1 MNTWLLWLRWS
12 WRDLRRRWLQVL
24 AIALIIA
31 LGTGTYSGLISTSP
45 WRRESNDASYALLNM
60 YDLRL
65 SLTEGSYLN
74 HDELLQ
80 AVVGIDHADWITGVE
95 PRLLLQTLV
104 DVSTETQ
111 TIIIPGLLIG
121 SDSAATGQPINDVYI
136 TAGRGLDAVDRD
148 TPVAVLEHKFAA
160 YYALPPE
167 GELRLSG
174 DETLRYVGTGL
185 SPEYFMVFTEEGG
198 MMAEA
203 NFAAVFVSLEVVQ
216 MLGDKPSMV
225 NDVLFTLTADADP
238 NMVKSELESAVE
250 GIASVGVSFM
260 EPPDDP
266 AYHMLYEDIEQDE
279 QFWRWMA
286 YVFLIGAVFG
296 AFNLT
301 TRLVES
307 QRREIGIQMALGLPP
322 YRIAIRPLLVALQ
335 IAVLGVFF
343 GLVVGLV
350 VGRAFG
356 GVLQEMIP
364 LPVFLMPFQ
373 SRTVLEAAC
382 LGIALP
388 LLATLIPVIRAL
400 RVEPV
405 DAIKTGHLV
414 AKGGGLASVLPRR
427 VLSGKVLTQMPLRNL
442 LLAPR
447 RTLLTMLG
455 IAAAIVLLVLIM
467 GVLDSMDA
475 TLNQA
480 RNELLQA
487 NPQRL
492 IVELNSFYPEQSPV
506 VSNVSQSPVVGAAEP
521 ALKIG
526 GYLIHAGTTIET
538 LLELVNME
546 STLWRPSISTGA
558 YPGEQ
563 PGLMLSERAA
573 RDLGVQPGDTIT
585 LRHPRRTG
593 LLSYDW
599 VETEVLV
606 SGTHPLPLRFQ
617 TYMDL
622 RHADM
627 MGLSGIINEV
637 QVIPAPGITS
647 DDVKQVLF
655 DQRGV
660 ASVQPVAAVIRVF
673 EELIGEFVSI
683 FSVMQA
689 AAVVLALLIAYNS
702 TSINLDERAR
712 EMATMFAYGVRVRT
726 ALRVSVTE
734 NLLASILGTI
744 VGCGVGVLLMI
755 FMLTQVFSTVIRDI
769 EITVSLELMTFTVA
783 LLVGVLVA
791 VFTPLLGIGKMTQ
804 MDIPSTLRV
813 ME

>member
-12 WRDLRRRWLQVL
+12 WRDLRRRRLQVL

-74 HDELLQ
+74 YDELLQ
-80 AVVGIDHADWITGVE
+80 VVNSIDHANWITGIE

-104 DVSTETQ
+104 DASTDAQ

-121 SDSAATGQPINDVYI
+121 SGLADSAQPINGVYI
-136 TAGRGLDAVDRD
+136 TAGRALTSADRGA
-148 TPVAVLEHKFAA
+148 PAAVLEHKFAA
-160 YYALPPE
+160 YYGLPPE

-174 DETLRYVGTGL
+174 DEMLRYVGTGL
-185 SPEYFMVFTEEGG
+185 APEYFMVFTEEGG

-203 NFAAVFVSLEVVQ
+203 NFAALFVSLETAQ
-216 MLGDKPSMV
+216 MLGDRSGMV
-225 NDVLFTLTADADP
+225 NDMLFTLTPDANLD
-238 NMVKSELESAVE
+238 MVKSELEIAIK
-250 GIASVGVSFM
+250 GIASVGLSFM
-260 EPPDDP
+260 EPWDDP
-266 AYHMLYEDIEQDE
+266 AYNMLYEDIEQDE
-279 QFWRWMA
+279 KFWRWMA
-286 YVFLIGAVFG
+286 YVFLTGAVFG
-296 AFNLT
+296 AFNLA

-307 QRREIGIQMALGLPP
+307 QRREIGIQMALGLSP

-335 IAVLGVFF
+335 IAVFGVIFGLVI
-343 GLVVGLV
+343 GLVVG
-350 VGRAFG
+350 GAFG
-356 GVLQEMIP
+356 DILREMIP

-373 SRTVLEAAC
+373 SRVFVEAAG

-455 IAAAIVLLVLIM
+455 IAAAIALLVLIM
-467 GVLDSMDA
+467 GVLDSMNA
-475 TLNQA
+475 TLDQA
-480 RNELLQA
+480 RKELLQA

-492 IVELNSFYPEQSPV
+492 VVELNFFYPEQSPI
-506 VSNVSQSPVVGAAEP
+506 VSSVSQSPVVGAADP

-538 LLELVNME
+538 LLDLVDTE
-546 STLWRPSISTGA
+546 STLWRPSISSGA

-563 PGLMLSERAA
+563 PGLLLSERAA
-573 RDLGVQPGDTIT
+573 RNLGVQPGDTIT

-627 MGLSGIINEV
+627 MGLSGIINAV
-637 QVIPAPGITS
+637 QVIPAPGVTQ
-647 DDVKQVLF
+647 DEVKQVLF
-655 DQRGV
+655 DQYGV

-702 TSINLDERAR
+702 TSINLDERVR
-712 EMATMFAYGVRVRT
+712 EVATMFAYGVRIRT
-726 ALRVSVTE
+726 ALRVAVTE

-744 VGCGVGVLLMI
+744 VGCGVGVLLMV
-755 FMLTQVFSTVIRDI
+755 FMLSQVFSTVIRDI
-769 EITVSLELMTFTVA
+769 EIVVSLELLTFGVA

-791 VFTPLLGIGKMTQ
+791 VLTPLLSIGKMTR

>member
-1 MNTWLLWLRWS
+1 MKNGLLWLRWS

-24 AIALIIA
+24 AVALIIA

-45 WRRESNDASYALLNM
+45 WRRDSNDASYARLNM

-74 HDELLQ
+74 RDDLLQ
-80 AVVGIDHADWITGVE
+80 AVTGIEHADWITGVE

-111 TIIIPGLLIG
+111 TIIIPGLLLG
-121 SDSAATGQPINDVYI
+121 SGPTDTRQPINDIYI
-136 TAGRGLDAVDRD
+136 SAGRGLTPLDQGA
-148 TPVAVLEHKFAA
+148 PVAVLEHKFAA

-185 SPEYFMVFTEEGG
+185 APEYFMVFTEEGG

-203 NFAAVFVSLEVVQ
+203 NFAAVFVSLETAQ
-216 MLGDKPSMV
+216 MLGDRPGMI
-225 NDVLFTLTADADP
+225 NDVLFTLTPDADP
-238 NMVKSELESAVE
+238 DIVKAELETSIE
-250 GIASVGVSFM
+250 GIASVGLSFM

-266 AYHMLYEDIEQDE
+266 AYHMLYEDIDQDE
-279 QFWRWMA
+279 KFWRWMA
-286 YVFLIGAVFG
+286 YVFLIGAVLG
-296 AFNLT
+296 AFNLA

-307 QRREIGIQMALGLPP
+307 QRREIGIQMALGLPS

-335 IAVLGVFF
+335 IAVLGVVFGLVI
-343 GLVVGLV
+343 GLVVGN
-350 VGRAFG
+350 AFG
-356 GVLQEMIP
+356 DLLQEMIP
-364 LPVFLMPFQ
+364 LPIFLMTFQ
-373 SRTVLEAAC
+373 SRTFLEAAG

-400 RVEPV
+400 RVEPI

-414 AKGGGLASVLPRR
+414 AKGGGLAAVLPRR
-427 VLSGKVLTQMPLRNL
+427 VRSGKVLNQMPLRNL

-447 RTLLTMLG
+447 RTLLTVLG
-455 IAAAIVLLVLIM
+455 IAAAIALLVLIM

-475 TLNQA
+475 TLDQA
-480 RNELLQA
+480 RKELLQA

-492 IVELNSFYPEQSPV
+492 TVELNFFYPEQSPT

-546 STLWRPSISTGA
+546 STLWRPTISRGE
-558 YPGEQ
+558 YPGEL
-563 PGLMLSERAA
+563 PGLLLSERAA
-573 RDLGVQPGDTIT
+573 RDLGIQPGDTIT
-585 LRHPRRTG
+585 LRHPRRSG

-606 SGTHPLPLRFQ
+606 SGTHPLPLRFL

-627 MGLSGIINEV
+627 MGLSGIINAV
-637 QVIPAPGITS
+637 QVIPAPGVTQ
-647 DDVKQVLF
+647 DEVKRVLF
-655 DQRGV
+655 DQHGV
-660 ASVQPVAAVIRVF
+660 ASVQPVAAIIRVF

-726 ALRVSVTE
+726 ALRVAAAE
-734 NLLASILGTI
+734 NLLASILGTL
-744 VGCGVGVLLMI
+744 VGCGVGILLMV
-755 FMLTQVFSTVIRDI
+755 FMLTQVFATVMRDI
-769 EITVSLELMTFTVA
+769 EVTTSMELLTLGAAV
-783 LLVGVLVA
+783 LVGVLVA
-791 VFTPLLGIGKMTQ
+791 VLTPLLNIGKMLQ

>member
-1 MNTWLLWLRWS
+1 MNTVLLWLRWS

-45 WRRESNDASYALLNM
+45 WRQESNDASYAALNM

-65 SLTEGSYLN
+65 SMTEGSYLN
-74 HDELLQ
+74 GDDLLQ
-80 AVVGIDHADWITGVE
+80 ALAGIDDAAWITGVE

-104 DVSTETQ
+104 DVSTESQ

-121 SDSAATGQPINDVYI
+121 SSFADSEQPINDVYI
-136 TAGRGLDAVDRD
+136 TAGRGLTPTDR
-148 TPVAVLEHKFAA
+148 TAPVAVLEHKFAA

-185 SPEYFMVFTEEGG
+185 APEYFMVFTEEGG

-203 NFAAVFVSLEVVQ
+203 NFAAVFVSLETAQ
-216 MLGDKPSMV
+216 MFDDKPGMI
-225 NDVLFTLTADADP
+225 NDVLFTLTPDADP
-238 NMVKSELESAVE
+238 AIVQSELETAID

-260 EPPDDP
+260 EPTDDP
-266 AYHMLYEDIEQDE
+266 AYNMLYEDIEQDE

-296 AFNLT
+296 AFNLS

-307 QRREIGIQMALGLPP
+307 QRREIGIQMALGLPS

-335 IAVLGVFF
+335 IAVLGVIF
-343 GLVVGLV
+343 GLVIGLL

-356 GVLQEMIP
+356 NLLQEMIP

-373 SRTVLEAAC
+373 SRTFLEAAG

-414 AKGGGLASVLPRR
+414 AKGGGLAPLLPRR
-427 VLSGKVLTQMPLRNL
+427 MLSGKVLTQMPLRNL

-447 RTLLTMLG
+447 RTLLTLLG
-455 IAAAIVLLVLIM
+455 IAAAIALLMLIM
-467 GVLDSMDA
+467 GMLDSMDA
-475 TLNQA
+475 TLDQA
-480 RNELLQA
+480 RSELLQA

-492 IVELNSFYPEQSPV
+492 TVELNFFYPVQSPIV
-506 VSNVSQSPVVGAAEP
+506 TNVSQSSVVGAAEP
-521 ALKIG
+521 ALQIG
-526 GYLIHAGTTIET
+526 GYLTYGETTIET

-546 STLWRPSISTGA
+546 STLWRPSISSGA

-563 PGLMLSERAA
+563 PGLLLSERAA
-573 RDLGVQPGDTIT
+573 HDLGVRPGDTIT

-593 LLSYDW
+593 LFSYDW

-627 MGLSGIINEV
+627 MGLSGIINEI
-637 QVIPAPGITS
+637 QVIPATGVTQ
-647 DDVKQVLF
+647 DEVKQRLF
-655 DQRGV
+655 EQFGV
-660 ASVQPVAAVIRVF
+660 ASVQPVSAIIRVF

-683 FSVMQA
+683 FSVMQV

-712 EMATMFAYGVRVRT
+712 EMATMFAYGVTVRT
-726 ALRVSVTE
+726 ALRVATVE
-734 NLLASILGTI
+734 NLLTSILGTV
-744 VGCGVGVLLMI
+744 VGCGVGVLLML
-755 FMLTQVFSTVIRDI
+755 FMMSQVFSAVVRDI
-769 EITVSLELMTFTVA
+769 DMSVSLELWTLGIA

-791 VFTPLLGIGKMTQ
+791 VLTPLLSIRKMKQ

>member
-1 MNTWLLWLRWS
+1 MKNGLLWLRWS

-24 AIALIIA
+24 AVALIIA

-45 WRRESNDASYALLNM
+45 WRRDSNDASYARLNM

-74 HDELLQ
+74 LDELLQ
-80 AVVGIDHADWITGVE
+80 AVTGIEHADWITGVE

-111 TIIIPGLLIG
+111 TIIIPGLLLG
-121 SDSAATGQPINDVYI
+121 SGLTDTRQPINDIYI
-136 TAGRGLDAVDRD
+136 SAGRGLTPQDQGA
-148 TPVAVLEHKFAA
+148 PVAVLEHKFAA

-185 SPEYFMVFTEEGG
+185 APEYFMVFTEEGG

-203 NFAAVFVSLEVVQ
+203 NFAAVFVSLETAQ
-216 MLGDKPSMV
+216 MLGDRPGMV
-225 NDVLFTLTADADP
+225 NDVLFTLTPDADP
-238 NMVKSELESAVE
+238 DIVKAELETSIE
-250 GIASVGVSFM
+250 GIASVGLSFM
-260 EPPDDP
+260 EPSDDP
-266 AYHMLYEDIEQDE
+266 AYHMLYEDIDQDE
-279 QFWRWMA
+279 KFWRWMA
-286 YVFLIGAVFG
+286 YVFLIGAVLG
-296 AFNLT
+296 AFNLA

-307 QRREIGIQMALGLPP
+307 QRREIGIQMALGLPS

-335 IAVLGVFF
+335 IAVLGVVFGLVI
-343 GLVVGLV
+343 GLVVGN
-350 VGRAFG
+350 AFG
-356 GVLQEMIP
+356 DLLQEMIP
-364 LPVFLMPFQ
+364 LPIFLMTFQ
-373 SRTVLEAAC
+373 SRTFLEAAG

-400 RVEPV
+400 RVEPI

-414 AKGGGLASVLPRR
+414 AKGGGLAAVLPRR
-427 VLSGKVLTQMPLRNL
+427 VRSGKVLNQMPLRNL

-447 RTLLTMLG
+447 RTLLTVLG
-455 IAAAIVLLVLIM
+455 IAAAIALLVLIM

-475 TLNQA
+475 TLDQA
-480 RNELLQA
+480 RKELLQA

-492 IVELNSFYPEQSPV
+492 TVELNFFYPEQSPT

-546 STLWRPSISTGA
+546 STLWRPTISRGE
-558 YPGEQ
+558 YPGEL
-563 PGLMLSERAA
+563 PGLLLSERAA
-573 RDLGVQPGDTIT
+573 RDLGIQPGDTIT
-585 LRHPRRTG
+585 LRHPRRSG

-606 SGTHPLPLRFQ
+606 SGTHPLPLRFL

-627 MGLSGIINEV
+627 MGLSGIINAV
-637 QVIPAPGITS
+637 QVIPAPGVTQ
-647 DDVKQVLF
+647 DEVKRVLF
-655 DQRGV
+655 DQHGV
-660 ASVQPVAAVIRVF
+660 ASVQPVAAIIRVF

-726 ALRVSVTE
+726 VLRVAATE
-734 NLLASILGTI
+734 NLLASILGTL
-744 VGCGVGVLLMI
+744 VGCGVGILLMV
-755 FMLTQVFSTVIRDI
+755 FMLTQVFATVMRDI
-769 EITVSLELMTFTVA
+769 EVTTSMELLTLGAAV
-783 LLVGVLVA
+783 LVGVLVA
-791 VFTPLLGIGKMTQ
+791 VLTPLLNIGKM
-804 MDIPSTLRV
+804 
-813 ME
+813 

>member
-12 WRDLRRRWLQVL
+12 WRDLRRHWLQVL

-74 HDELLQ
+74 RDELLQ
-80 AVVGIDHADWITGVE
+80 TVTSIEHTDWITGVE

-121 SDSAATGQPINDVYI
+121 SDLADARQPINDVYI
-136 TAGRGLDAVDRD
+136 TAGRALTPADRD
-148 TPVAVLEHKFAA
+148 APVAVLEHKFAA

-174 DETLRYVGTGL
+174 DEMLRYVGTGL
-185 SPEYFMVFTEEGG
+185 APEYFMVFTEEGG

-203 NFAAVFVSLEVVQ
+203 NFAAVFVSLEMAQ
-216 MLGDKPSMV
+216 MLGDKSNMI
-225 NDVLFTLTADADP
+225 NDVLFTLTPDADP
-238 NMVKSELESAVE
+238 DIVKSELETAIE
-250 GIASVGVSFM
+250 GIASVGSSFM

-279 QFWRWMA
+279 KFWRWMA

-296 AFNLT
+296 AFNLA

-356 GVLQEMIP
+356 GILQEMIP

-373 SRTVLEAAC
+373 SHTFLEAAG

-414 AKGGGLASVLPRR
+414 AKGGGLASILPRR

-447 RTLLTMLG
+447 RTLLTILG
-455 IAAAIVLLVLIM
+455 IAAAIALLVLIM

-492 IVELNSFYPEQSPV
+492 IVELNFFYPEQSPI

-546 STLWRPSISTGA
+546 RTLWRPSISSGA

-563 PGLMLSERAA
+563 PGLLLSERAA
-573 RDLGVQPGDTIT
+573 RDLGVQPGDTVT

-593 LLSYDW
+593 LVSYDW

-637 QVIPAPGITS
+637 QVIPASGVTQ
-647 DDVKQVLF
+647 DEVKKVLF
-655 DQRGV
+655 NQHGV

-726 ALRVSVTE
+726 ALRVAVTE

-744 VGCGVGVLLMI
+744 VGCGVGVLLMV

-769 EITVSLELMTFTVA
+769 EMTVSLELMTFGVA

-791 VFTPLLGIGKMTQ
+791 VFTPLLSIGKMTQ